1 MIRLERDSLEL
12 GYYLARATVNLK
24 GFLTYFRSYPL
35 YLGCVHYNH
44 DQLHKPSWVLS
55 GLVFLYCNMLGQLS
69 NYKRIHWRSILNS
82 STSVDWNARQRLRAK
97 SCDRTYTFSQFLAVS
112 DCNQGRLAPLPLDC
126 HTYWCTLQYPF
137 WIFVH
142 YYTATGSN

>member
-1 MIRLERDSLEL
+1 MVD
-12 GYYLARATVNLK
+12 LK
-24 GFLTYFRSYPL
+24 GFLIYLRNL
-35 YLGCVHYNH
+35 LHLGCVQYNH

-55 GLVFLYCNMLGQLS
+55 GFVYFRHFLGSFSFANADYLPVLCPPDQIS
-69 NYKRIHWRSILNS
+69 NYIGTHWRSILNAS
-82 STSVDWNARQRLRAK
+82 ISVDWNARQSLRAK

-142 YYTATGSN
+142 YYTTTGSN